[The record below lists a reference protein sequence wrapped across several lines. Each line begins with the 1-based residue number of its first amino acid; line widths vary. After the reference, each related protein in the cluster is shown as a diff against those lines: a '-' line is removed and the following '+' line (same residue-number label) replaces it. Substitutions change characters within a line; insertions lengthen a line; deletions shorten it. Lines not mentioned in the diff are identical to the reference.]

1 MQKIIICH
9 ITFTLLLILGGILML
24 ASFIGRDEIDYKL
37 FNAGFC
43 MIFICILYLLF
54 HLLDI
59 IFNCSNCLCSY
70 YYKDEEQKNENRRYS
85 SLDSVI

>member
-1 MQKIIICH
+1 MQKIIFHCI
-9 ITFTLLLILGGILML
+9 FALLLILGGILML
-24 ASFIGRDEIDYKL
+24 ASFIGRDETDYKL

-43 MIFICILYLLF
+43 MIFICILYFLF

-70 YYKDEEQKNENRRYS
+70 YYKDEEQRPEHKRYS
-85 SLDSVI
+85 SLNTVI